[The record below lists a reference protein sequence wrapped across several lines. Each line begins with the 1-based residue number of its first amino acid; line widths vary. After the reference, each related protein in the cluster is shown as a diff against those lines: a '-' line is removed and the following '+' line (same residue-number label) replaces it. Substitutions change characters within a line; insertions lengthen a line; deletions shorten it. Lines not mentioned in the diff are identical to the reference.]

1 MLVDASE
8 LLRTAAAKT
17 GLHDF
22 GPDDFREGFGI
33 LVDAINREAGVREE
47 CRAPLREKFLNL
59 LIQRLWFAKDMQAHP
74 EIARERI
81 RSPLIILSLPRTGST
96 KLHRTLGATGDF
108 QTLNFWQT
116 MKFARVPGT
125 TDGGVAQRIEETKAY
140 EAWIYEQSPQMLTGH
155 PLHAEEPE
163 EECFLMEA
171 TYRHPTIFGMYDAPS
186 FAAWAAQA
194 DIKPAYDYL
203 VSVIKYLQWQNG
215 SPPKPW
221 LFKDPNHLGQEDH
234 LTAAYESPR
243 FIVTHRD
250 PVKCV
255 PSVTSTV
262 MATRRIFSDQDNS
275 HMFADKMLGH
285 LSSAVDRHMAWRA
298 RNPHIPI
305 LDLAFQDVVK
315 DGEGVARKVYD
326 FAGLEL
332 TEDALR
338 GVRQWEADNPKGK
351 HGEAKYSA
359 EEVGSTDEDIRRTFS
374 RYYDAFGNYL

>member
-1 MLVDASE
+1 MDASE
-8 LLRTAAAKT
+8 LLSAASART

-22 GPDDFREGFGI
+22 GPDDFREGFTL
-33 LVDAINREAGVREE
+33 LVDAINREAGIRET
-47 CRAPLREKFLNL
+47 CQAQLQDKFVNL
-59 LIQRLWFAKDMQAHP
+59 LIQRLWFARDMQAHA

-96 KLHRTLGATGDF
+96 KLHRMLGATGHF

-116 MKFARVPGT
+116 MKFARVPGIA
-125 TDGGVAQRIEETKAY
+125 DGGVAQRIREARAY
-140 EAWIYEQSPQMLTGH
+140 EAWIYEQSPAMLIGH

-171 TYRHPTIFGMYDAPS
+171 TYRHPTIFGMYDTPS
-186 FAAWAAQA
+186 YAAWVAQA
-194 DIKPAYDYL
+194 DLTPAYDYL

-215 SPPKPW
+215 SPAKPW
-221 LFKDPNHLGQEDH
+221 LFKDPNHMGQEDF

-275 HMFADKMLGH
+275 HVFADKMLGH

-298 RNPHIPI
+298 RNPDIPV
-305 LDLAFQDVVK
+305 LDLAFAEVVR
-315 DGEGVARKVYD
+315 DGRAVARKVYE
-326 FAGLEL
+326 FAGLDL
-332 TEDALR
+332 TMDALR
-338 GVRQWEADNPKGK
+338 AIEGWEADNPKGK

-359 EEVGSTDEDIRRTFS
+359 EDVGSTDEEIRRTFS
-374 RYYDAFGNYL
+374 RYYEAFGEYL